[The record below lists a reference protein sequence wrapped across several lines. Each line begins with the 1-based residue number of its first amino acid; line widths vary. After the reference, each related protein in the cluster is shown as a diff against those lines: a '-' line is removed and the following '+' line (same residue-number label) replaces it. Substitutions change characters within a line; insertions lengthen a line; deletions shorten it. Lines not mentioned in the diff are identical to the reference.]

1 MTSRRP
7 TDDSRPD
14 SPQRVGL
21 LFTVVLAGL
30 AMIGPFTIDT
40 VFPAFE
46 QMGGQFR
53 ADTAA
58 MQQVTSLYLLSF
70 AVMSIFHGPISDAMG
85 RKPVMIIGLLG
96 FTAATILCALAPT
109 LPVMLV
115 GRLLQGGF
123 AGAATIVSRV
133 VIRDLFS
140 GSAAQRLMSN
150 VMMIF
155 SVAPAIAP
163 VVGGWLLSV
172 GPWQS
177 IFWAIACYGVV
188 MAVTVGVVLP
198 ETLPTAERRPLNAAS
213 VVRAVI
219 RVGSRGAVVRL
230 ALLTACTFGAQFTYI
245 AAAPIIVVDLL
256 GLGERDFWVLFVP
269 LIGGIM
275 AGAFISGRTADRVPR
290 RRLIDVAMAF
300 ALVAI
305 AVNVLIVAWQPSLPW
320 VMLAPPLA
328 ATAVGTMFPV
338 LNLEILDQAPDDRG
352 AAASLGAFG
361 TLFGNAVLAGVI
373 IPVVS
378 GSLLHLALTSLAYA
392 VLAMLL
398 WRWHRS
404 RPSDPA
410 ATPVPH
416 ERN

>member
-1 MTSRRP
+1 MSRNP
-7 TDDSRPD
+7 PESSRPP
-14 SPQRVGL
+14 SPERVGL
-21 LFTVVLAGL
+21 LFTIVLAGL

-40 VFPAFE
+40 IFPAFE

-85 RKPVMIIGLLG
+85 RKPVMIAGLIG
-96 FTAATILCALAPT
+96 FTMASIMCALAPS
-109 LPVMLV
+109 LPVLLA

-163 VVGGWLLSV
+163 VVGGWLLSI

-177 IFWAIACYGVV
+177 IFWSIAGYGVV
-188 MAVTVGVVLP
+188 MAVLVGVVLP
-198 ETLPTAERRPLNAAS
+198 ETLPTAERRPLNPPS
-213 VVRAVI
+213 VVRAVV
-219 RVGSRGAVVRL
+219 RVATRGAVVRL

-275 AGAFISGRTADRVPR
+275 VGAFISGRTADRVPR
-290 RRLIDVAMAF
+290 RRLIDIAMTF
-300 ALVAI
+300 ALVTVV
-305 AVNVLIVAWQPSLPW
+305 VNVLIVAWQPSLPW
-320 VMLAPPLA
+320 AMIAPPIA

-361 TLFGNAVLAGVI
+361 TLFGNAILAGII
-373 IPVVS
+373 IPVVAD
-378 GSLLHLALTSLAYA
+378 SLLHLALTSLAYA
-392 VLAMLL
+392 LLAMAL

-404 RPSDPA
+404 RPGTMA
-410 ATPVPH
+410 AN
-416 ERN
+416 EA

>member
-1 MTSRRP
+1 M
-7 TDDSRPD
+7 
-14 SPQRVGL
+14 GL
-21 LFTVVLAGL
+21 LFTIVLAGL

-46 QMGGQFR
+46 QMGRQFTS
-53 ADTAA
+53 DTAA

-70 AVMSIFHGPISDAMG
+70 AVMSIFHGPISDAVG
-85 RKPVMIIGLLG
+85 RKPVMIAGLLG
-96 FTAATILCALAPT
+96 FTVASIACALAPG
-109 LPVMLV
+109 LPVLLA
-115 GRLLQGGF
+115 GRLLQGAF

-133 VIRDLFS
+133 VIRDMFS

-155 SVAPAIAP
+155 SIAPAIAP
-163 VVGGWLLSV
+163 VVGGWLLSI

-177 IFWAIACYGVV
+177 IFWSIAGYGVV
-188 MAVTVGVVLP
+188 MAVLVGVVLP
-198 ETLPTAERRPLNAAS
+198 ETLPTAERRPLNAPS
-213 VVRAVI
+213 VVRAVL
-219 RVGSRGAVVRL
+219 RVGSRGSVIRL
-230 ALLTACTFGAQFTYI
+230 TLVTACTFGAQFTYI

-275 AGAFISGRTADRVPR
+275 VGAWISGRTADRVPR
-290 RRLIDVAMAF
+290 RRLIDVAMTC

-305 AVNVLIVAWQPSLPW
+305 AVNVLIVAWQPALPW

-328 ATAVGTMFPV
+328 ATAVGTIFPV

-361 TLFGNAVLAGVI
+361 TLFANAALAGLL
-373 IPVVS
+373 IPLVS
-378 GSLLHLALTSLAYA
+378 DSLLHLALTSLAYA
-392 VLAMLL
+392 VVAMAL
-398 WRWHRS
+398 WLWHRS
-404 RPSDPA
+404 RPVVMEA
-410 ATPVPH
+410 ATT
-416 ERN
+416 